1 MPKTL
6 SKDSIIEALS
16 KLSENDLMEVMKAG
30 AEESGKREKVLQEE
44 IKEKENRLSII
55 RNGGNK

>member
-30 AEESGKREKVLQEE
+30 AEEAQKRDEALELQEKQISE
-44 IKEKENRLSII
+44 KRAIIK
-55 RNGGNK
+55 NGAK